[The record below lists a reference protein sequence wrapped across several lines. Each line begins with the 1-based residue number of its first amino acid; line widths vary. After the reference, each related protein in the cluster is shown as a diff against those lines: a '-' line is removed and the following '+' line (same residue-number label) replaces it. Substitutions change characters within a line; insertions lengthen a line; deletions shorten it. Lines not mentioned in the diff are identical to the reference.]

1 VDGGDHSLVVPKST
15 GITLADTMGRVA
27 DEIVRFT
34 SR

>member
-1 VDGGDHSLVVPKST
+1 VVAVPKST
-15 GITLADTMGRVA
+15 GITLADTMARVA